1 MPTYLD
7 TNTIIFLHSGL
18 SNRISTK
25 AQHQIDTDDLVV
37 SPMALLE
44 VQMLYEKGKLKYG
57 ANRILSDL
65 AQQIGLNVCQMPMSA
80 VVSSALA
87 MSWTRDPGD
96 RLIAA
101 NAHANNESP
110 LITSDRMIRAHYK
123 NTIW

>member
-7 TNTIIFLHSGL
+7 TNTIIFLHAGL
-18 SNRISTK
+18 SDRISGK
-25 AQHQIDTDDLVV
+25 AQHQINTDDLVV

-65 AQQIGLNVCQMPMSA
+65 SQQMGLNVCQMAMSA

-96 RLIAA
+96 RLITA
-101 NAHANNESP
+101 NAQANNEAP
-110 LITSDRMIRAHYK
+110 LITSDRMIQSHYK